1 MGNWPASRLATQA
14 ATVWCEHLTRSAG
27 IVETGGQIE
36 CFAYLHDL
44 LARLHLFLPVDWC
57 WLVTDQ
63 SIRDG
68 HPPPVDGAGQ
78 RTSTSADHLSATR
91 QFCWPPAGSFV
102 TTSGHD
108 LIGLRHF
115 IGPRFICPAQG
126 ATTTNAST
134 AAPDTLGEQR
144 NNLWLMA
151 PSGSSQTPPGGASPE
166 EMALR
171 GFPPDAGAYADG
183 VSYFQDGLAA
193 VMVSFPGNRPSLK
206 QLVRCHGDKD
216 WRPAHPQEWP
226 PIDLNANR
234 DLAEQLLG
242 KTLGPARV
250 IEARGSRGTSADG
263 TDMYIVELKLQVAPR
278 FRQI

>member
-1 MGNWPASRLATQA
+1 
-14 ATVWCEHLTRSAG
+14 
-27 IVETGGQIE
+27 
-36 CFAYLHDL
+36 
-44 LARLHLFLPVDWC
+44 
-57 WLVTDQ
+57 
-63 SIRDG
+63 
-68 HPPPVDGAGQ
+68 
-78 RTSTSADHLSATR
+78 
-91 QFCWPPAGSFV
+91 
-102 TTSGHD
+102 
-108 LIGLRHF
+108 
-115 IGPRFICPAQG
+115 
-126 ATTTNAST
+126 
-134 AAPDTLGEQR
+134 
-144 NNLWLMA
+144 
-151 PSGSSQTPPGGASPE
+151 
-166 EMALR
+166 MALR

-263 TDMYIVELKLQVAPR
+263 TDMYIVELKLQVVPPFPANLNLLKECQAWYQIHSGVKVLMRTHSRAAPSED
-278 FRQI
+278 